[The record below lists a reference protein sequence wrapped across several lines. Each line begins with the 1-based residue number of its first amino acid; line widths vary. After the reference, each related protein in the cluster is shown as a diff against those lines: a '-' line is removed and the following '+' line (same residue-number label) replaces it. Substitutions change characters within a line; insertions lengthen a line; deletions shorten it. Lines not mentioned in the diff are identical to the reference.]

1 MDRFA
6 GVFFAATL
14 SSATLIATLPPAAH
28 AATALVRVDVAVV
41 AQGYRTT
48 ELLNKNVYND
58 KSEKIGTFDDLMI
71 SKDGKA
77 MIAVLQVGGFL
88 GLGGHL
94 VAVPYKSLVIKDP
107 DNKITLPG
115 ASKENLA
122 ALIEFHYSH

>member
-1 MDRFA
+1 MDRFP
-6 GVFFAATL
+6 GHFLAAALT
-14 SSATLIATLPPAAH
+14 SATLIIIPLQTAR

-48 ELLNKNVYND
+48 ELLSKSVYND
-58 KSEKIGTFDDLMI
+58 KNEKIGTFDDLMI

-77 MIAVLQVGGFL
+77 LVAVLQVGGFL

-94 VAVPYKSLVIKDP
+94 VAVPYKSLVFKDTE
-107 DNKITLPG
+107 NKIILPG

-122 ALIEFHYSH
+122 ALIEFHYLH